1 MVGTVKWFSDR
12 KGYGFITGDDGTDVF
27 IHYSAIDGNGYRSLA
42 EGQRVEYDVVDSVK
56 GPQAENVRKVKAQG

>member
-12 KGYGFITGDDGTDVF
+12 KGYGFITGDDGKDVF